1 MTLTSNA
8 LAGSEYVFDGEITL
22 NMPVHGSE
30 VTINYDV
37 DCDQNLVDAYNAA
50 NGTAYKVIPQ
60 GTVTTEKIE
69 KLPSIKFRQHFP
81 VKSA

>member
-1 MTLTSNA
+1 MSST
-8 LAGSEYVFDGEITL
+8 GEITL
-22 NMPVHGSE
+22 NMPVPGSE

-60 GTVTTEKIE
+60 GTVTTEKIA
-69 KLPSIKFRQHFP
+69 KIAVDK
-81 VKSA
+81 VSAAFSL